1 MQHRNVVKRS
11 PILAGIPPTRLLT
24 TPPSTSMFVFRQ
36 TYAGMPVDGANVN
49 LDAVRRLRLQLECSK
64 ATAHS
69 CDSDRDDEL
78 SGMQEEDGPHEAE
91 DEYDDNSI
99 VVKHA
104 GQRLLPVLHLRCRW
118 RKPAGRSRLMVLCLK
133 LRQKVLKRAS
143 KLIGK
148 FRRAKQF
155 LLH

>member
-1 MQHRNVVKRS
+1 M
-11 PILAGIPPTRLLT
+11 PPTRLLT

-36 TYAGMPVDGANVN
+36 TYAGIPVDGMNVD
-49 LDAVRRLRLQLECSK
+49 LDAMRRLRSQLECSK
-64 ATAHS
+64 ATAHG
-69 CDSDRDDEL
+69 SDNDEDFG
-78 SGMQEEDGPHEAE
+78 GMHEEEGPDEAE

-148 FRRAKQF
+148 FRRVKQL